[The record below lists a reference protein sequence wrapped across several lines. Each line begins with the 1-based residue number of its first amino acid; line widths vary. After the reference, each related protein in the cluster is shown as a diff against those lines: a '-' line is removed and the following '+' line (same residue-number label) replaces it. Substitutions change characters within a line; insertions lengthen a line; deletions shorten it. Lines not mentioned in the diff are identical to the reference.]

1 MSEFKLDL
9 TPVGEDIVQQ
19 LKDLVPVRTG
29 RLRNSI
35 SYEIRE
41 VKDGYVI
48 TLVMEDYMKWLKYRR
63 KPRTL
68 PTPRELAMA
77 RPPLPKMND
86 LGLVRQLD
94 LSPRAKG
101 IMESI
106 DYVEALSTL
115 YPDIIENQIKNIL
128 TYD

>member
-77 RPPLPKMND
+77 RPPLPKMNN
-86 LGLVRQLD
+86 LGLVWQAD

-115 YPDIIENQIKNIL
+115 DPDIIENQIKNIL